1 MNIFETT
8 IYTIMK
14 KSILFIALFYSTIT
28 FAQKKVSVNEKTKQS
43 TETEKSTTKKSRF
56 IVKFKTNSYKEG
68 IAYLC
73 FHMGKNLNIEDSA
86 AMQPNGTVQFYSG
99 ETSPGGI
106 YAIVF
111 PGKRYTFDFF
121 ISNNDSL
128 ITLSADTITLPE
140 YKIAGAPENDQ
151 FIDYQ
156 KYVSIK
162 GGQLQAERM
171 AYVAAKTAAD
181 SALHLENFNRFNKEL
196 NDYRDSLMKNY
207 PTSMMTSMLY
217 AMKDPDIPIKKPI
230 TRQDTIDNYQHYKKH
245 FWDGVTFMDDRVLRT
260 PFFLPKL
267 ERYYRELMPPSADS
281 IIQDIDYKLLFARNS
296 PEMYKF
302 LLNWYTDEYINPKFM
317 GQDAVFVHLFEK
329 YHSKGLTSWLN
340 EKQMET
346 ISRRAYMQMSN
357 LIGIKA
363 SDLEMVD
370 STGKP
375 RNLYG
380 VNGEFT
386 LVVFWDPTCGHCK
399 EEIPRIDSIYR
410 ASWKSKGLRVYSV
423 LSDNDKKKE
432 WVGFVKEK
440 NLTDWIHVYETK
452 EMEKIVTDSQKP
464 SFRQLYDVIQ
474 TPTIFLLDKEKRII
488 GKKLGVDQL
497 NELIKAK
504 LNNNKPETDQA
515 KENTTNS
522 KPATNKSKKN

>member
-1 MNIFETT
+1 M
-8 IYTIMK
+8 
-14 KSILFIALFYSTIT
+14 LFIGLFLSMTT
-28 FAQKKVSVNEKTKQS
+28 FAQKKPSAPEKSKPTNATEKT
-43 TETEKSTTKKSRF
+43 TTKKSKF
-56 IVKFKTNSYKEG
+56 TVKFKTKSFNEG
-68 IAYLC
+68 VAFLC

-86 AMQPNGTVQFYSG
+86 AMSPDGTVQFYSG

-111 PGKRYTFDFF
+111 PGKRHTFDFF
-121 ISNNDSL
+121 ISSNDSL
-128 ITLSADTITLPE
+128 ITLSADTNTLPE
-140 YKIAGAPENDQ
+140 YIINGAPENGQ

-156 KYVSIK
+156 KFVSIK

-171 AYVAAKTAAD
+171 AYVGSKTAAD

-196 NDYRDSLMKNY
+196 NDYRDSVMKNF
-207 PTSMMTSMLY
+207 PTGMMTAMLY
-217 AMKDPDIPIKKPI
+217 AMKDPELPIKKPT
-230 TRQDTIDNYQHYKKH
+230 TRQDTIDNYQYYKKH
-245 FWDGVTFMDDRVLRT
+245 YWDGVSFMDDRVLRT

-267 ERYYRELMPPSADS
+267 ERYYREIMPPSADS
-281 IIQDIDYKLLFARNS
+281 IIQDIDYKLLFARNA

-363 SDLEMVD
+363 SDLDMVD

-375 RNLYG
+375 RNLYS

-410 ASWKSKGLRVYSV
+410 ASWKAKGLRVYSV

-432 WVGFVKEK
+432 WITFVKEK
-440 NLTDWIHVYETK
+440 KLTDWVHVYETK
-452 EMEKIVTDSQKP
+452 EMEKIVSDSQKP

-474 TPTIFLLDKEKRII
+474 TPTVFLLDKEKRII
-488 GKKLGVDQL
+488 GKKLGIDQM

-504 LNNNKPETDQA
+504 LSNK
-515 KENTTNS
+515 
-522 KPATNKSKKN
+522 KP